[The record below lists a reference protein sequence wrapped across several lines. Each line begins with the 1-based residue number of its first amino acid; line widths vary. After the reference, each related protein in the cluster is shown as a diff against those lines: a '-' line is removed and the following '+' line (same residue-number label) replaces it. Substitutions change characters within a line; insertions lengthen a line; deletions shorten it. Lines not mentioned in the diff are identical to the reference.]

1 MAEVKNAADKLGAVA
16 SFKRYKEDLEFRG
29 WAPALLRLL
38 RDAGKPVCVTEAL
51 EKGVL
56 QEDETGYRGIG
67 HQLSR
72 LESQGVILMTCE

>member
-1 MAEVKNAADKLGAVA
+1 MAEVKDAVDNVGASV

-38 RDAGKPVCVTEAL
+38 RDAGKPVTVTEAL

-56 QEDETGYRGIG
+56 QQDETGFRGIG